1 MDCNPLGSSVHGI
14 LQGRILERVAIPWDL
29 PDSGIKREPPALQA
43 DSLPLSHLGS
53 PPPKYAFCIKGSSD
67 LFLKTDSGDKAE
79 AQCRDATM
87 RINMKRDFG
96 GEEVLVPRIKL
107 HLA

>member
-1 MDCNPLGSSVHGI
+1 
-14 LQGRILERVAIPWDL
+14 
-29 PDSGIKREPPALQA
+29 LQA

-53 PPPKYAFCIKGSSD
+53 PPPKYAFCIKGSLD

-87 RINMKRDFG
+87 RINLKREFG
-96 GEEVLVPRIKL
+96 GEEVLVPCIKL